1 MSKKQQ
7 PRKTWEYT
15 QDFKVKAVELSYQEG
30 IQVQTVAKG
39 LDIHPM
45 MLSRWRKDYR
55 EGKIVSD
62 KRKRVGVKKTKITPS
77 KKEMTLIQNLEAK
90 VERLEKENDLLKKFQ
105 RYLAEQ
111 HQNDLDS
118 SRSMGEN

>member
-15 QDFKVKAVELSYQEG
+15 QGFKVKAVELSYQEG

-55 EGKIVSD
+55 DGKIVAD
-62 KRKRVGVKKTKITPS
+62 KRKRVGVNKS
-77 KKEMTLIQNLEAK
+77 KASLSPKDMTRLQELEAK
-90 VERLEKENDLLKKFQ
+90 VERLEKENDLLKKWQ
-105 RYLAEQ
+105 RYLAEVR
-111 HQNDLDS
+111 QNDSDS
-118 SRSMGEN
+118 